1 MTTIVA
7 IKATDGA
14 VLVSDKRASKGFFIG
29 AKEVQKIYK
38 LDDTLGVAM
47 AGLMSDAEY
56 VINVVKAERNLA
68 RQRRGFRLSVRE
80 SAKLIANM
88 NYSAMKS
95 FNPFYT
101 ELLVA
106 GNDAE
111 GPHVMS
117 SDMSGSITTEDFTAS
132 GSGSPMAY
140 GVLESGFKKG
150 LTLEEAKD
158 LGERA
163 VRAAMERDP
172 GSGGGVDF
180 LMLPLDSVAKVKA

>member
-7 IKATDGA
+7 IKANDGV

-38 LDDTLGVAM
+38 LDETLGVAM

-117 SDMSGSITTEDFTAS
+117 SDMSGSITTEDFTSS

-172 GSGGGVDF
+172 GSGGGVDV
-180 LMLPLDSVAKVKA
+180 LMLPLNSFAKVKA